1 MTEGQSQTG
10 PRFCRQCGG
19 VVPEGTALCPK
30 CGQKWYM
37 DRTEQQGVDLWQ
49 KIIEKRAASGV
60 GGGPSAE
67 DQGKYRC
74 PNCMAILKGPA
85 AVCPHCG
92 QSTIKA
98 KIAAADRDTENPAG
112 QNGEDKLNLP
122 DAAKG
127 LASIKGATRRAAK
140 FKGRKRIRTLDA
152 IIIAVIV
159 VVVAGIAFMLA
170 RQYGFLPSSLS
181 FFSPA
186 KPSTQQQATTPAT
199 QAGPTISGVMA
210 SDLTSDSAAIAWS
223 TNTPAWGKVL
233 YGKSDSYGESALATL
248 QMASQKVVL
257 KALEP
262 TTTYHFAVLVTDGKG
277 QELSRSEDKIFSTLA
292 PTDTK
297 PPMLSQLKV
306 IPTDIGAIIQWVTD
320 EPSTSQVIY
329 GSDQTVTNTTQV
341 DSRLVK
347 EHSVHLNGLEAN
359 NQYYYRVRS
368 ADAAG
373 NETVMN
379 PVGVFTTLITV
390 PLGSRV
396 GERAADFTLPIFQ
409 SQDSVVL
416 RSYKG
421 QKILLTFWAVYC
433 PDCDRELALLQALK
447 NKNIPNVKIIAV
459 IVESKPEDIE
469 KTIARYKA
477 ANGDLTFPVAVDAYK
492 TTAHLYNVEKVPCT
506 FFIDSDMIIRNIEFG
521 GFNADQVEQILNDL

>member
-74 PNCMAILKGPA
+74 PNCMAILKGPTN
-85 AVCPHCG
+85 VCPHCG
-92 QSTIKA
+92 KSTIKA
-98 KIAAADRDTENPAG
+98 KILPTDRDEESAAG
-112 QNGEDKLNLP
+112 QPGEEKLNLP

-127 LASIKGATRRAAK
+127 LASIKGATKRAAK
-140 FKGRKRIRTLDA
+140 FRGRKRVRTLDA
-152 IIIAVIV
+152 IIICVIVIV
-159 VVVAGIAFMLA
+159 VAIIGFILA
-170 RQYGFLPSSLS
+170 RQNGLLPSSLS
-181 FFSPA
+181 FSSPS
-186 KPSTQQQATTPAT
+186 KPAAQPVASPPAQT
-199 QAGPTISGVMA
+199 SPTITDIAA
-210 SDLTSDSAAIAWS
+210 SDLTSGSAVISWS
-223 TNTPAWGKVL
+223 TNPAAWGKVL
-233 YGKSDSYGESALATL
+233 YGKSDSYGQTALATL
-248 QMASQKVVL
+248 QMSSQKV
-257 KALEP
+257 AITGLEP
-262 TTTYHFAVLVTDGKG
+262 ATTYHFAVLMTDGKG
-277 QELSRSEDKIFSTLA
+277 QEISRSEDKTFSTTIA
-292 PTDTK
+292 TDTK
-297 PPMLSQLKV
+297 PPMISQQKV

-320 EPSTSQVIY
+320 EPASSQIIY
-329 GSDQTVTNTTQV
+329 GSDQSVTNTTQL

-347 EHSVHLNGLEAN
+347 EHSVHLSGLDAN
-359 NQYYYRVRS
+359 NQYYYRIKS
-368 ADAAG
+368 ADSAG
-373 NETVMN
+373 NETVMD
-379 PVGVFTTLITV
+379 PAGVFTTLITV
-390 PLGSRV
+390 PIGSRV

-447 NKNIPNVKIIAV
+447 AKNIPNVKIIAV

-477 ANGDLTFPVAVDAYK
+477 ANGDLAFPVAVDAYK

-521 GFNADQVEQILNDL
+521 GFNADQVEQMLNDL